1 MNAVDLVTQLVQRLG
16 WEMPPQDADG
26 RSILS
31 FDGDLNVALYA
42 ETRHRLLAEGVLFDL
57 PEDPQ
62 QADALVAKILQI
74 NLAGMRRRRQVLAL
88 DEAQGRVILY
98 RRFDSQTISLE
109 KFETALADFID
120 DMEQFRALAQ
130 PQRSHHL
137 LTAGY

>member
-1 MNAVDLVTQLVQRLG
+1 MNAVDLMTQLVQRLG
-16 WEMPPQDADG
+16 WEMPPQDAAG

-31 FDGDLNVALYA
+31 FDGDLNVALYP

-62 QADALVAKILQI
+62 QAEALAAKILQI

-88 DEAQGRVILY
+88 DETQGRVILF
-98 RRFDSQTISLE
+98 RRFDSQAISLE

-120 DMEQFRALAQ
+120 DMEQFRALGQ
-130 PQRSHHL
+130 PQRSHNL
-137 LTAGY
+137 LTAGF